1 LETEKFRKVRQAVG
15 FFLFTSHLAYLQW
28 NEKKARNKP
37 IKEEKRKEQTASRKR
52 LTILFFVFF
61 SFTIKLQW
69 VWRKRE
75 LNCKWKRT
83 KAQRTNEGKQKNKE
97 EKKACFIPFHYLSFL
112 FGLFFSLHFF
122 PFNSRLHSFSRSF
135 RSSISLKLNG
145 NKQVLVLF
153 LFGSFL
159 FPLHLCFN

>member
-1 LETEKFRKVRQAVG
+1 METEKFRKVRQAVG

-83 KAQRTNEGKQKNKE
+83 KAQRT
-97 EKKACFIPFHYLSFL
+97 FHYLSFL

>member
-1 LETEKFRKVRQAVG
+1 MTLWKQRNSGRLDRRLGSFSSLLTWLICNEMKRKREISQ
-15 FFLFTSHLAYLQW
+15 S
-28 NEKKARNKP
+28 KKRRERNKP
-37 IKEEKRKEQTASRKR
+37 HPGKDSR
-52 LTILFFVFF
+52 LTALFFVFF

-145 NKQVLVLF
+145 NGK
-153 LFGSFL
+153 
-159 FPLHLCFN
+159 